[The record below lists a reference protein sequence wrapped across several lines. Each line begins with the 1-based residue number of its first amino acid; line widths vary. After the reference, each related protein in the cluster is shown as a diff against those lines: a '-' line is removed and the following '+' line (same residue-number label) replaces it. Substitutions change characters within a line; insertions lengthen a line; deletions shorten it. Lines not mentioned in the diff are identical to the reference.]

1 MFHPN
6 CLRSYMNTNFPFIQR
21 ASALELAAPYGLTL
35 CFPNTQSK
43 VSQKQNNFIFK
54 CVDKATSF
62 DLQSHH
68 QAILN
73 HTSIMWQCTSWGSQN
88 VYIDKNCWYKSNSCK
103 RPTIFINVYILGS
116 KRCALPLNKPIII
129 WFKMA

>member
-73 HTSIMWQCTSWGSQN
+73 HTSVGILSDNAHLWDPKMFNIWGSQ
-88 VYIDKNCWYKSNSCK
+88 I
-103 RPTIFINVYILGS
+103 
-116 KRCALPLNKPIII
+116 CALPLNIPILI